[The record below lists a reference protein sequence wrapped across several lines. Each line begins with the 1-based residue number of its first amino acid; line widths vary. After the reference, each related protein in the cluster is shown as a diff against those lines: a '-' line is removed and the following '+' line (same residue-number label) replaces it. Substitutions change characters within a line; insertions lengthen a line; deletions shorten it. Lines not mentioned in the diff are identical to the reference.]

1 MPIFIGGL
9 EGSRTLDLLFAGQ
22 MLSQLS
28 YEPINKVAVRTTFI
42 FQKLLV
48 SSVSSINVEAP

>member
-1 MPIFIGGL
+1 
-9 EGSRTLDLLFAGQ
+9 
-22 MLSQLS
+22 LS

-48 SSVSSINVEAP
+48 SSVNHRLVGFRSRRLISSST